1 MIVLD
6 TYTLIIL
13 FALTIIVSYFFN
25 LYSKKSGVPSVLML
39 IGLGII
45 INLLFS
51 VFSINPPNLN
61 SSLQFLGVIGLILIV
76 LEAALDLKILKEK
89 FGVIFKSFLVSVLA
103 LFLTSCISAYFL
115 NFLIS
120 DLVFVE
126 CLLYTIPLSI
136 LSSAIIL
143 PSLDLLSDSRKE
155 FMVYESTFSDIVGIV
170 GFYAVLGFVGSS
182 DPEGVL
188 PKTFL
193 SLFTTILLSVAISYV
208 LIYVFQNI
216 RSHGKLFLLIAVLLL
231 LYSIGK
237 LFHLSSLIM
246 IMIFGVI
253 LNNYKMFFGGSLRDF
268 IIEDRVENVLSSF
281 KLITVESAF
290 VVRTFFFLIFGLTIS
305 LSSLL
310 NIKSLLYGVVLIA
323 IIYLVRA
330 LVLLFFNRSFSIKSI
345 SPELF
350 LAPRGLITILL
361 FFSIP
366 ESISPSSVNFD
377 GILLFV
383 ILASCLI
390 MSWGLIKEKR
400 RVEEREAED
409 FEVINPERD
418 LEKTD
423 SI

>member
-1 MIVLD
+1 
-6 TYTLIIL
+6 
-13 FALTIIVSYFFN
+13 
-25 LYSKKSGVPSVLML
+25 
-39 IGLGII
+39 
-45 INLLFS
+45 
-51 VFSINPPNLN
+51 
-61 SSLQFLGVIGLILIV
+61 
-76 LEAALDLKILKEK
+76 
-89 FGVIFKSFLVSVLA
+89 
-103 LFLTSCISAYFL
+103 
-115 NFLIS
+115 
-120 DLVFVE
+120 
-126 CLLYTIPLSI
+126 
-136 LSSAIIL
+136 
-143 PSLDLLSDSRKE
+143 
-155 FMVYESTFSDIVGIV
+155 
-170 GFYAVLGFVGSS
+170 
-182 DPEGVL
+182 
-188 PKTFL
+188 
-193 SLFTTILLSVAISYV
+193 
-208 LIYVFQNI
+208 
-216 RSHGKLFLLIAVLLL
+216 
-231 LYSIGK
+231 
-237 LFHLSSLIM
+237 
-246 IMIFGVI
+246 
-253 LNNYKMFFGGSLRDF
+253 MFFGGSLRDF

-330 LVLLFFNRSFSIKSI
+330 LVLLFFNRSFSIKSV

-400 RVEEREAED
+400 RVEEQEAED

>member
-330 LVLLFFNRSFSIKSI
+330 LVLLFFNRSFSIKSV

-400 RVEEREAED
+400 RVEEQEAED

>member
-246 IMIFGVI
+246 IMM
-253 LNNYKMFFGGSLRDF
+253 L
-268 IIEDRVENVLSSF
+268 
-281 KLITVESAF
+281 
-290 VVRTFFFLIFGLTIS
+290 
-305 LSSLL
+305 
-310 NIKSLLYGVVLIA
+310 
-323 IIYLVRA
+323 
-330 LVLLFFNRSFSIKSI
+330 
-345 SPELF
+345 
-350 LAPRGLITILL
+350 
-361 FFSIP
+361 
-366 ESISPSSVNFD
+366 
-377 GILLFV
+377 
-383 ILASCLI
+383 
-390 MSWGLIKEKR
+390 
-400 RVEEREAED
+400 
-409 FEVINPERD
+409 
-418 LEKTD
+418 
-423 SI
+423 

>member
-1 MIVLD
+1 
-6 TYTLIIL
+6 
-13 FALTIIVSYFFN
+13 
-25 LYSKKSGVPSVLML
+25 
-39 IGLGII
+39 
-45 INLLFS
+45 
-51 VFSINPPNLN
+51 
-61 SSLQFLGVIGLILIV
+61 
-76 LEAALDLKILKEK
+76 
-89 FGVIFKSFLVSVLA
+89 
-103 LFLTSCISAYFL
+103 
-115 NFLIS
+115 
-120 DLVFVE
+120 
-126 CLLYTIPLSI
+126 LYTIPLSI

-216 RSHGKLFLLIAVLLL
+216 RYHGKLFLLIAVLLL

-253 LNNYKMFFGGSLRDF
+253 LNNYKMFFNGSLRDF
-268 IIEDRVENVLSSF
+268 IVEDRVENVLDNF

-310 NIKSLLYGVVLIA
+310 NIRSLLYGVVLIV

-330 LVLLFFNRSFSIKSI
+330 LILLLFNRSFSIKSI

-366 ESISPSSVNFD
+366 KSISPSSVNFD

-383 ILASCLI
+383 ILSSCLI

-409 FEVINPERD
+409 FEVINPEND